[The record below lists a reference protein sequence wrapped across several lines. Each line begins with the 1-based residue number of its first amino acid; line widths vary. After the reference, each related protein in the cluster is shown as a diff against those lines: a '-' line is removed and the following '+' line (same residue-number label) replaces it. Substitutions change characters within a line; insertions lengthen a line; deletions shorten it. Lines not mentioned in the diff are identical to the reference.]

1 MQLPFFFLYLL
12 SLGAVVAAC
21 WPAQRLVKTFH
32 FHFLASYFGFLVFN
46 NVSGFLNLMLGE
58 LSMDLMK
65 TISQQNM
72 RPVYILF
79 GLAVFP
85 LLAVTYYFLWDFV
98 AGILDQELSRVFRAV
113 YVTIW
118 IVLLTILLIRIRF
131 AMQGRHLPWSNTL
144 SMGSGLAIMIM
155 PILALAYLAWRAKS
169 KQQASEKKGLLLFAL
184 VSLVGHCLFFLTWSV
199 FPTLKVTGL
208 AVPAGLFLANI
219 APVLVLK
226 SFLGRNYKPLLPNT
240 FGGSA
245 AKDFC
250 QQYQLSNREAE
261 ILGLLLRGRS
271 NKEMEKDLFISP
283 HTIRNHVHNIYQKLE
298 VSSRLQLMHLVRSWL
313 DKRNL

>member
-1 MQLPFFFLYLL
+1 MRLPFFFLYLL
-12 SLGAVVAAC
+12 SLGAVIAAC

-58 LSMDLMK
+58 LSMGLME

-85 LLAVTYYFLWDFV
+85 LLAVAYYFLWDFV
-98 AGILDQELSRVFRAV
+98 AGILDQELSRVFRTV
-113 YVTIW
+113 YAAIW
-118 IVLLTILLIRIRF
+118 IMLLTVFLVRIHF
-131 AMQGRHLPWSNTL
+131 AIQQWYLPGANAL
-144 SMGSGLAIMIM
+144 SMGSGLVIMIM
-155 PILALAYLAWRAKS
+155 PILAQAYLAWRATS
-169 KQQASEKKGLLLFAL
+169 KPQASEKKGLLLFAM
-184 VSLVGHCLFFLTWSV
+184 VSLAGHCLFFLTWSV

-208 AVPAGLFLANI
+208 AIPAGLFLANI
-219 APVLVLK
+219 VPVLVLK
-226 SFLGRNYKPLLPNT
+226 SFLGKNYKPLLPDT
-240 FGGSA
+240 FGGPAS
-245 AKDFC
+245 KDFC
-250 QQYQLSNREAE
+250 QQHELSGRETE
-261 ILGLLLRGRS
+261 ILVLLLRGRS

-283 HTIRNHVHNIYQKLE
+283 HTIRNHVHNIYQKLD
-298 VSSRLQLMHLVRSWL
+298 VSSRLQLMHFVRSWL